1 MLTITTVRSKFRKIS
16 QPIHSS
22 EEVNHIL
29 NTMNETI
36 VIPAVCH
43 FTRLSQNSSN
53 SKHASPWFSTAF
65 AAVGLMS
72 NLIAFVVL
80 ISAYRKAQSRS
91 RSSFLIF
98 LCGLVVTDFLGLATT
113 ASIVVTYHHLDFK
126 WDEVD
131 PQCHLCRFLGFSMV
145 FFGLSPLL
153 LGATMA
159 VERFFGINKP
169 FLRSTNSSKRRA
181 WCTVFII
188 WLFSFCVALLPICGL
203 GHYTHQWPNS
213 WCFFNMT
220 NSPGDVGFSIL
231 FCSVGLLSL
240 AVSVFLNTVS
250 VVTLFKVCFNRLSVE
265 RSRDH
270 EVEMMV
276 QLLGIM
282 VIATVCWTPL
292 LVLIL
297 KKAFTDT
304 PNGITLKQILVICIR
319 IATWNQILDP
329 WVYILFRRSVL
340 RRFNPSLR
348 ARPSISSLYPTI
360 NASYSRRFT
369 QVSMATT

>member
-1 MLTITTVRSKFRKIS
+1 MRETTVEPPVCNSTLLSRNISSK
-16 QPIHSS
+16 SS
-22 EEVNHIL
+22 
-29 NTMNETI
+29 T
-36 VIPAVCH
+36 
-43 FTRLSQNSSN
+43 
-53 SKHASPWFSTAF
+53 HASPWFSTVF
-65 AAVGLMS
+65 ATVGLMS
-72 NLIAFVVL
+72 NLVAFVVL
-80 ISAYRKAQSRS
+80 INAYRKARSRS

-113 ASIVVTYHHLDFK
+113 ASIVLTYHHTAFE

-181 WCTVFII
+181 WCIVFII
-188 WLFSFCVALLPICGL
+188 WLFSFCIGLLPICGL

-220 NSPGDVGFSIL
+220 NNTSDVAFSLL
-231 FCSVGLLSL
+231 FSSVGLLSL
-240 AVSVFLNTVS
+240 AMSVFLNTIS

-282 VIATVCWTPL
+282 VIATVCWAPL
-292 LVLIL
+292 LLFIL
-297 KKAFTDT
+297 KKASTDT
-304 PNGITLKQILVICIR
+304 PNDLDLAKTLIVCIR

-340 RRFNPSLR
+340 RRINPSLR
-348 ARPSISSLYPTI
+348 SRPSISSLYPTM
-360 NASYSRRFT
+360 NASYHRRLT
-369 QVSMATT
+369 QASMTTS